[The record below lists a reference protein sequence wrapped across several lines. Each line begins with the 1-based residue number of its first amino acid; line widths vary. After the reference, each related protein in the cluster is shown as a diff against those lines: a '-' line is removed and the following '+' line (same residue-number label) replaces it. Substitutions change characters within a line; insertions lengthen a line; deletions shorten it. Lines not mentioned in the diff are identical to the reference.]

1 MISNL
6 FVGSQHE
13 ENEEHSLSLSQCCKK
28 DIASIATEVTQNTRN
43 LSRLHGCAQSIPHHN
58 QNTVYVPAFSAVSC
72 SCCHVVQSEYL
83 PQHGLRVK
91 LKGEISQSGI
101 N

>member
-1 MISNL
+1 M
-6 FVGSQHE
+6 GSQHE
-13 ENEEHSLSLSQCCKK
+13 ENEEISQSLSLSLSAAKK
-28 DIASIATEVTQNTRN
+28 TASIATEVTQNTV
-43 LSRLHGCAQSIPHHN
+43 LGTSVDFSCAQSIPYHN

-72 SCCHVVQSEYL
+72 FCCHVVQSEYL